1 MLRLI
6 IDFNRSLL
14 AMPKHWV
21 VWLGLLLTANLVGPF
36 FWLGAPEAQVTL
48 LAFMLAALLQMV
60 IFRRLGFVRLLGAGH
75 SPWLFLVPWLAVGL
89 GSAGLHS
96 AFDYWVLSVI
106 VLNGLSLVIDA
117 ADVVRWLRG
126 ERAPTVGPSL
136 DVNPLKSG
144 PDSR

>member
-6 IDFNRSLL
+6 IKFNQSLL

-36 FWLGAPEAQVTL
+36 FWLGAPEARVTL
-48 LAFMLAALLQMV
+48 LAFMLAAMPRMV
-60 IFRRLGFVRLLGAGH
+60 IFRRSGLSGCWGPAIRPGCFWFRGSRLAWVRPACIRPSITG
-75 SPWLFLVPWLAVGL
+75 
-89 GSAGLHS
+89 
-96 AFDYWVLSVI
+96 VLSVI
-106 VLNGLSLVIDA
+106 VPNGLSLVIDA

-126 ERAPTVGPSL
+126 ERAPTVAPSL
-136 DVNPLKSG
+136 DVNPLKSD